1 MIKGAF
7 LIAALVCVPV
17 ERPTTLCVA
26 GYAFILMLRYTL
38 WQFHVDLFLRSYSN
52 AMFCPWD

>member
-26 GYAFILMLRYTL
+26 GYAFILMLRYIL
-38 WQFHVDLFLRSYSN
+38 WQIADLVLRSYSN
-52 AMFCPWD
+52 TMFCPWV